1 MDEWLGHPI
10 KALFLFCLTILAV
23 TLTAKEPIRT
33 WTSADG
39 RTLQAQY
46 IESSAGKVTIKMGSR
61 EYTLPLSR
69 FSQADQDYVAGVANQ
84 PPPAY
89 QPITKAEPRDARKFY
104 REEDD
109 WEGYLLG
116 GAIVIDFT
124 GDVQIKAPTPEG
136 TEERYGPDWA
146 DPKKEQVLTAGYQLR
161 TREGSHIRL
170 LLTNGTLITLSPVS
184 EAKILTY
191 FQETIPPSNRTFKE
205 TTEELSPSM
214 VKLDLSLGEM
224 IVETKKLNKSSSL
237 DITTPVAAAGIRGT
251 AFRLRASES
260 EQALEVLRGQV
271 DCQQGKGQ
279 VTSVIGG
286 QANTASKGRIEDPEG
301 LSDDA
306 GGAIEQTLSSLGEQ
320 VGGLT
325 IAQLSEKHEA
335 ANPPLRIEIQEDGFE
350 AELRRMIRRPRG
362 KILQEDY
369 DRVGYVKASDGLNA
383 NIKDL
388 RFVENL
394 RNLTTLVI
402 LAQPISDLRPLV
414 NCQKLDDIY
423 FFSLKNI
430 SNIQV
435 LANLPN
441 LTKLWMDHMSHLKR
455 PEQTLAKLKDLKEL
469 RLIAGTKLKD
479 WSFIKNLNKLE
490 KLMASPDAD
499 FPTISQLKTLK
510 RLIVM
515 CDEVSGNQLPELDQF
530 KDFQHLERLEIYFLN
545 TKRNISDNDLN
556 QLRAMLPNT
565 EVVVAGGN

>member
-1 MDEWLGHPI
+1 MIRFLI
-10 KALFLFCLTILAV
+10 LVFALPFFV
-23 TLTAKEPIRT
+23 TAKEPIRT

-136 TEERYGPDWA
+136 TEERYAPDWA
-146 DPKKEQVLTAGYQLR
+146 DPKKEQVLTAGYRLR

-271 DCQQGKGQ
+271 DCQQGKGR

-369 DRVGYVKASDGLNA
+369 DRVGGVEASSVNGNTA
-383 NIKDL
+383 NIKDI

-394 RNLTTLVI
+394 RNLTYLGI
-402 LAQPISDLRPLV
+402 NAQPISDLQPLV
-414 NCQKLDDIY
+414 NCQKLTYI
-423 FFSLKNI
+423 FIQNSKNI

-435 LANLPN
+435 LTNLPN
-441 LTKLWMDHMSHLKR
+441 LTKLTMDNMSHLKR
-455 PEQTLAKLKDLKEL
+455 PEQTLAKLKNLKDL
-469 RLIAGTKLKD
+469 RLIFGTKLKD
-479 WSFIKNLNKLE
+479 WSFIKNLNKLK
-490 KLMASPDAD
+490 KLFANPDAD

-510 RLIVM
+510 RLTVM
-515 CDEVSGNQLPELDQF
+515 CDQDSGNQLPGLDQF
-530 KDFQHLERLEIYFLN
+530 KDFQHLEQLEIQFYH

-565 EVVVAGGN
+565 EVVVTGGN

>member
-1 MDEWLGHPI
+1 MIRFLI
-10 KALFLFCLTILAV
+10 LVFALPFFV
-23 TLTAKEPIRT
+23 TAKEPIRT

-69 FSQADQDYVAGVANQ
+69 FSQADQDYVAGLANQ

-146 DPKKEQVLTAGYQLR
+146 DPKNEQVLTAGYRLR
-161 TREGSHIRL
+161 TREGSTIRL
-170 LLTNGTLITLSPVS
+170 LLTNGTLITLSPKS
-184 EAKILTY
+184 EGKILTY
-191 FQETIPPSNRTFKE
+191 FQEPITASNRTFQE
-205 TTEELSPSM
+205 TTTELSPSM
-214 VKLDLSLGEM
+214 VKFELSLGEL
-224 IVETKKLNKSSSL
+224 IVETKKLTKSSSF
-237 DITTPVAAAGIRGT
+237 DIHSPLGVAGIRGT
-251 AFRLRASES
+251 AFRLRVDDSK
-260 EQALEVLRGQV
+260 QTLDVIRGQV
-271 DCQQGKGQ
+271 DCQQGKGR

-369 DRVGYVKASDGLNA
+369 DRVGGVEASSVNGNTA
-383 NIKDL
+383 NIKDI

-394 RNLTTLVI
+394 RNLTYLGI
-402 LAQPISDLRPLV
+402 NAQPISDLQPLV
-414 NCQKLDDIY
+414 NCQKLTYI
-423 FFSLKNI
+423 FIQNSKNI

-435 LANLPN
+435 LTNLPN
-441 LTKLWMDHMSHLKR
+441 LTKLTMDNMSHLKR
-455 PEQTLAKLKDLKEL
+455 PEQTLAKLKNLKDL
-469 RLIAGTKLKD
+469 RLIFGTKLKD
-479 WSFIKNLNKLE
+479 WSFIKNLNKLK
-490 KLMASPDAD
+490 KLFANPDAD

-510 RLIVM
+510 RLTVM
-515 CDEVSGNQLPELDQF
+515 CDQDSGNQLPGLDQF
-530 KDFQHLERLEIYFLN
+530 KDFQHLEQLEIQFYH

-565 EVVVAGGN
+565 EVVVIGGN

>member
-1 MDEWLGHPI
+1 MAG
-10 KALFLFCLTILAV
+10 
-23 TLTAKEPIRT
+23 EPVRT

-251 AFRLRASES
+251 AFRMRASES

-271 DCQQGKGQ
+271 DCQQGKGR

-335 ANPPLRIEIQEDGFE
+335 VNPPLKISIQADGFE
-350 AELRRMIRRPRG
+350 AALRQKIRRPRG

-369 DRVGYVKASDGLNA
+369 DRVGTIGAWDFSGA
-383 NIKDL
+383 NIKDI
-388 RFVENL
+388 RFVQRL
-394 RNLTTLVI
+394 RKLTKITFI
-402 LAQPISDLRPLV
+402 NQPISDLSPL
-414 NCQKLDDIY
+414 
-423 FFSLKNI
+423 
-430 SNIQV
+430 
-435 LANLPN
+435 
-441 LTKLWMDHMSHLKR
+441 
-455 PEQTLAKLKDLKEL
+455 
-469 RLIAGTKLKD
+469 
-479 WSFIKNLNKLE
+479 
-490 KLMASPDAD
+490 AS
-499 FPTISQLKTLK
+499 
-510 RLIVM
+510 
-515 CDEVSGNQLPELDQF
+515 
-530 KDFQHLERLEIYFLN
+530 
-545 TKRNISDNDLN
+545 
-556 QLRAMLPNT
+556 
-565 EVVVAGGN
+565 

>member
-1 MDEWLGHPI
+1 
-10 KALFLFCLTILAV
+10 V
-23 TLTAKEPIRT
+23 RT
-33 WTSADG
+33 WTSTDG

-61 EYTLPLSR
+61 EYTLPLDR
-69 FSQADQDYVAGVANQ
+69 FSQADQDYVAGLANQ

-191 FQETIPPSNRTFKE
+191 FQETITPSNRTFKE

-214 VKLDLSLGEM
+214 VKLELSLGEM

-271 DCQQGKGQ
+271 DCQQGKGR

-286 QANTASKGRIEDPEG
+286 QANTATKGRISDPE
-301 LSDDA
+301 DIAADA
-306 GGAIEQTLSSLGEQ
+306 GSQIEKVCASLGKE
-320 VGGLT
+320 VGGRT
-325 IAQLSEKHEA
+325 VSELSQAHNS
-335 ANPPLRIEIQEDGFE
+335 ANPPMHIYIGEDGFE
-350 AELRRMIRRPRG
+350 TALRAKIRRPRG
-362 KILQEDY
+362 EILQEDY
-369 DRVGYVKASDGLNA
+369 DRVGSIAAFSNTSGA
-383 NIKDL
+383 NIKDI
-388 RFVENL
+388 RFVQKL
-394 RNLTTLVI
+394 RNLNNVTLVD
-402 LAQPISDLRPLV
+402 QPISDFSPLLSCNKVNRVSLNNLRKVTSIKPLENMINLEQLDLSGNMSALKKPELTLSKLV
-414 NCQKLDDIY
+414 SLKALFVQALELNYSDFISNLNSLDDLTVPPTADFAAIAKQKNIKSLVV
-423 FFSLKNI
+423 FIREQNIDRLPTLEDFRHFSHLSRLKFLFYKVEKTLTEGEINQLKN
-430 SNIQV
+430 
-435 LANLPN
+435 LLPN
-441 LTKLWMDHMSHLKR
+441 VDV
-455 PEQTLAKLKDLKEL
+455 
-469 RLIAGTKLKD
+469 
-479 WSFIKNLNKLE
+479 
-490 KLMASPDAD
+490 
-499 FPTISQLKTLK
+499 
-510 RLIVM
+510 IVS
-515 CDEVSGNQLPELDQF
+515 EE
-530 KDFQHLERLEIYFLN
+530 
-545 TKRNISDNDLN
+545 
-556 QLRAMLPNT
+556 
-565 EVVVAGGN
+565 

>member
-1 MDEWLGHPI
+1 MAG
-10 KALFLFCLTILAV
+10 
-23 TLTAKEPIRT
+23 EPVRT
-33 WTSADG
+33 WTSTDG

-214 VKLDLSLGEM
+214 VKLELSLGEM

-271 DCQQGKGQ
+271 DCQQGKGR

-306 GGAIEQTLSSLGEQ
+306 GGTIEQTLSSLGEQ

-335 ANPPLRIEIQEDGFE
+335 ANPPLKVEIQSDGFE

-362 KILQEDY
+362 PILQEDY
-369 DRVGYVKASDGLNA
+369 DRVGYVRSDGWNA

-441 LTKLWMDHMSHLKR
+441 LTKLGMDTISHLKR
-455 PEQTLAKLKDLKEL
+455 PEQTLGKLKNLKVF
-469 RLIAGTKLKD
+469 RSVGGTNTKD

-490 KLMASPDAD
+490 KLFANPDAD
-499 FPTISQLKTLK
+499 FPTISQLKTLEE
-510 RLIVM
+510 LVVL
-515 CDEVSGNQLPELDQF
+515 CDQSANQLPGLDQF
-530 KDFQHLERLEIYFLN
+530 KDFQHLEKLEIKFYN

-565 EVVVAGGN
+565 EVVVTGGN

>member
-1 MDEWLGHPI
+1 
-10 KALFLFCLTILAV
+10 
-23 TLTAKEPIRT
+23 
-33 WTSADG
+33 
-39 RTLQAQY
+39 
-46 IESSAGKVTIKMGSR
+46 MGSR

-116 GAIVIDFT
+116 GAIVVDFT

-136 TEERYGPDWA
+136 TEERYAPDWA

-271 DCQQGKGQ
+271 DCQQGKGR

-369 DRVGYVKASDGLNA
+369 DRVGGVEASSVNGNTA
-383 NIKDL
+383 NIKDI

-394 RNLTTLVI
+394 RNLTYLGI
-402 LAQPISDLRPLV
+402 NAQPISDLQPLV
-414 NCQKLDDIY
+414 NCQKLTYI
-423 FFSLKNI
+423 FIQNSKNI

-435 LANLPN
+435 LTNLPN
-441 LTKLWMDHMSHLKR
+441 LTKLTMDNMSHLKR
-455 PEQTLAKLKDLKEL
+455 PEQTLAKLENLKEL
-469 RLIAGTKLKD
+469 RLVFGTNLDD

-490 KLMASPDAD
+490 GLMANPDAD

-510 RLIVM
+510 ELRVF
-515 CDEVSGNQLPELDQF
+515 CDQVSGNQLPGLNQF
-530 KDFQHLERLEIYFLN
+530 QDFQHLEKLQIQFWG

-565 EVVVAGGN
+565 EVVVTGGN